1 MSKQLAHKLHNR
13 AQRQQR
19 IRSVVSGT
27 AERPRLRVFISNL
40 HVTAQLID
48 DASGKT
54 LAYVTTVGQK
64 SLKGSMTEKAAWV
77 GTELAAL
84 ATAKKIKAVVF
95 DRGGK
100 LYHGRVAALADAARK
115 AGLEF

>member
-13 AQRQQR
+13 AQRKGR
-19 IRSVVSGT
+19 IRSVVTGT
-27 AERPRLRVFISNL
+27 AKRPRLSVYVSNM

-48 DASGKT
+48 DTSHKT
-54 LAYVTTVGQK
+54 LGYATSVGQK
-64 SLKGSMTEKAAWV
+64 TLKGNMTEKAVWV
-77 GTELAAL
+77 GTEIGNQAKAA
-84 ATAKKIKAVVF
+84 KIKTAVF

-115 AGLEF
+115 SGLEF

>member
-1 MSKQLAHKLHNR
+1 MSKQLAHKLQNR
-13 AQRQQR
+13 ALRKNR
-19 IRSVVSGT
+19 IRSKVIGT
-27 AERPRLRVFISNL
+27 AQRPRLSVYVSNT

-48 DASGKT
+48 DSASKT
-54 LAYVTTVGQK
+54 LAYTTTVGQK
-64 SLKGSMTEKAAWV
+64 ALKGNMTEKAAWA
-77 GTELAAL
+77 GEEI
-84 ATAKKIKAVVF
+84 AKQAKAGKIKVVVF

>member
-1 MSKQLAHKLHNR
+1 MSKQLARKLHNR
-13 AQRQQR
+13 AQRQGR
-19 IRSVVSGT
+19 IRSVVTGT
-27 AERPRLRVFISNL
+27 TQRPRLRVSISNL

-48 DASGKT
+48 DAKGQT
-54 LAYVTTVGQK
+54 VAYVTTVGQK
-64 SLKGSMTEKAAWV
+64 ALKGTMTEKAVWA
-77 GTELAAL
+77 GTEIAA
-84 ATAKKIKAVVF
+84 AAKAKQVKTVVF

>member
-1 MSKQLAHKLHNR
+1 MSKQLIHKQANR
-13 AQRQQR
+13 ARRQGR

-27 AERPRLRVFISNL
+27 AQRPRLSVYVSNL
-40 HVTAQLID
+40 HITAQLVD
-48 DASGKT
+48 DTSSKT

-64 SLKGSMTEKAAWV
+64 SLKGTMTEKAEWV
-77 GTELAAL
+77 GAEIAKLAKA
-84 ATAKKIKAVVF
+84 AKIKAVVF

-100 LYHGRVAALADAARK
+100 LYHGRVAALANAARN

>member
-13 AQRQQR
+13 NQRKAR
-19 IRSVVSGT
+19 IRSVVTGS
-27 AERPRLRVFISNL
+27 AKRPRLSVYISNT
-40 HVTAQLID
+40 HITAQLID
-48 DASGKT
+48 DESSKT

-64 SLKGSMTEKAAWV
+64 SVKGNMTDKAVWA
-77 GTELAAL
+77 GSEIAAK
-84 ATAKKIKAVVF
+84 AKTAKVKTVVF

-100 LYHGRVAALADAARK
+100 WYHGRVAALADAARK

>member
-1 MSKQLAHKLHNR
+1 MSKALAHKAHNR
-13 AQRQQR
+13 NQRKAR

-27 AERPRLRVFISNL
+27 AKRPRLAVFVSNT

-48 DASGKT
+48 DTADKT

-64 SLKGSMTEKAAWV
+64 ALKGNMTDKAAWV
-77 GTELAAL
+77 GTEIAA
-84 ATAKKIKAVVF
+84 AAKQAKIKTIVF

-100 LYHGRVAALADAARK
+100 LYHGRVAALAEAARK

>member
-13 AQRQQR
+13 SQRHR
-19 IRSVVSGT
+19 RVRSVVSGSPS
-27 AERPRLRVFISNL
+27 RPRLSVYVSNL
-40 HVTAQLID
+40 NITAQLID
-48 DASGKT
+48 DESHKT

-64 SLKGSMTEKAAWV
+64 SLKGSMTEKAVWV
-77 GTELAAL
+77 GTEIAAK
-84 ATAKKIKAVVF
+84 AKANKVKTVVF

-115 AGLEF
+115 SGLEF

>member
-1 MSKQLAHKLHNR
+1 MSKQLLHKLHNR
-13 AQRQQR
+13 AQRQSR
-19 IRSVVSGT
+19 IRSKISGT
-27 AERPRLRVFISNL
+27 AERPRLSVYVSNL

-48 DASGKT
+48 DTSSKT
-54 LAYVTTVGQK
+54 LAYVSTVGQK
-64 SLKGSMTEKAAWV
+64 TLKGSMTEKAAWV
-77 GTELAAL
+77 GEEI
-84 ATAKKIKAVVF
+84 AKQAKSHKVKAVVF